1 MTCQSR
7 TFRRV
12 TGSVACVLF
21 LLVAMATAD
30 AQPAGLD
37 VSNWLSKTIEPVENA
52 DVLKH
57 QAESGTLEAQLRYAQ
72 YLFDRDEKSIAV
84 LWLTEANNQ
93 GSLEAEYLLGQLYE
107 NGDGVPQDFDQ
118 SRYFFGKAADQG
130 YSPAQYK
137 LGKLLINAEFDDP
150 QEGARSEEDVQQ
162 KMAKGVALLRKSAD
176 SGYAPSQY
184 EMGLLALNGNMIAKS
199 PEQALTYFK
208 SAADQGVAAA
218 AYMVGTCYAAGT
230 GTRINIALARQY
242 LRKTIDLAGPHS
254 DYGRDA
260 ESALKKLG
268 ESAK

>member
-1 MTCQSR
+1 MARRFR
-7 TFRRV
+7 TLRRV
-12 TGSVACVLF
+12 TGSAACALL
-21 LLVAMATAD
+21 LLVAMTTAD
-30 AQPAGLD
+30 AQPADLD
-37 VSNWLSKTIEPVENA
+37 VLNWFSKTIEPVSNP

-57 QAESGTLEAQLRYAQ
+57 QAESGKLKAQLRYAK
-72 YLFDRDEKSIAV
+72 YLFDRDEKSMAV

-107 NGDGVPQDFDQ
+107 NGDGVAQDFDQ
-118 SRYFFGKAADQG
+118 SRYFFGKAAEQG
-130 YSPAQYK
+130 YPPAQYK

-150 QEGARSEEDVQQ
+150 REDARSEEDVQQ
-162 KMAKGVALLRKSAD
+162 KMTKGVALLRNSAD

-184 EMGLLALNGNMIAKS
+184 EMGLLALNGNIIAKS
-199 PEQALTYFK
+199 PELALAYFK

-230 GTRINIALARQY
+230 GTRIDISLARQY